1 MAAMKV
7 GGQKACLLVSA
18 ALALLCM
25 TGLPAPYTIVS
36 AALFASEGFSVK
48 ASDNK
53 VQRKSGGTGW
63 AGIRTGFRKKGK
75 LFSLA
80 ESSPDDSD
88 DSASPATN
96 ASDPAPEQGKGRS
109 TENSRAA
116 DKTGVSSSL
125 EGFSFDDNRSPAEKG
140 APQNRQEALL
150 AAAVGFSLTL
160 RLLEQNEESV
170 ITTPGVLSS
179 VVWATEALNNVAKS
193 DVGEDMD
200 MQRLAKATDHI
211 VQAINKLE
219 DVFRAWADLERSV
232 REVGDIL
239 STSATHNE
247 SSGPPDSAESSKT
260 IGNQLLQL
268 GDELKMFTLA
278 EICTATERNPVSA
291 DTFTPPTRF
300 PELPQIQN
308 ADHSFS
314 ATQELSPDHEDSDSQ
329 GGTSPLFNATETTES
344 HNPTTDVGIP
354 PELVVPSPN
363 PLQYVSTQ
371 RNSTISES
379 ANVLASSAPQAE
391 PEVDQNVTT
400 VIPPV
405 SLINSEVES
414 TPDDNNP
421 AFSAAA
427 NSLSTVTEEQ
437 EVISHLART
446 QSSSVTRPIH
456 DFAAAALPSQPSSA
470 VSALENA
477 VNSFSAS
484 SVPVNTQEAVIS
496 FTEKNGETWLLE
508 KRSDNERSEESS
520 TRQGDEAGSSVEQ
533 NEEAA
538 AEAQVKQNGDD
549 ETRAADK
556 LEEEPGTGKEEQDGL
571 TDEKKEDFIED
582 FDSGSSAPP
591 LKVDGKSEE
600 EDHHGGEEGTQHQDV
615 ADERAKTEDIP
626 IESARVSTETR
637 TGGGYP
643 PTVTENNVSTD
654 PVLSEQLSSQNGQ
667 EHSRSTAYSSADGAE
682 TPKERFVSHTSNSN
696 REPGRGEA
704 EENSL
709 ALGGNVRGEADVA
722 AATSLPPASV
732 EDQFTVSQEQ
742 DESLTAM
749 VVEDH
754 GNALDAAD
762 LQLTTPDTVSNE
774 DGQSVKEQTTHK
786 EPDHTHFLTGTP
798 SIPRHELPENNT
810 TSASDNGNEA
820 TGYLNEENHGSALET
835 RVSLDGSSD
844 DLTVVPG
851 DPNILASAS
860 QEVLESGPEPD
871 EHARGSPMEIL
882 SGSDAETPHVQLRS
896 PTVEMK
902 EAIEIR
908 KSAAEVVPIDRL
920 DPNPNDHG
928 KDSSDKVSM
937 VDGLRTDKHDLA
949 LETNDSSASGNKT
962 FLSTAPPEVSN
973 TKPAGDFLHTEH
985 LLDNGNETKNV
996 FLAPGS
1002 HLEHAS
1008 THRVQ
1013 GFQESDGQED
1023 EIAEQTTS
1031 ASRRPS
1037 EQTGGQADEST
1048 NTVGG
1053 RMSQIDANSRRK
1065 RRDGIA
1071 ELGEKKSGRGQR
1083 ESNETADK
1091 EGSSDDFLPRH
1102 NKHGSSSRGTV
1113 NGKEPEPA
1121 EERETKDNGPSDE
1134 AGQNTGEGE
1143 TDEKTDGS
1151 NSQMAE
1157 SEATSDRTESDI
1169 DKFLKSEN
1177 LAELMKAKTLE
1188 DLRRILGPYMK
1199 VTIKD
1204 ALAFKELSD
1213 KLKDAGVKE
1222 AEIRG
1227 MMATENTPW
1236 RAFAMKIGLSERS
1249 TETLERCLSKLVR

>member
-7 GGQKACLLVSA
+7 GGQKACLLVST
-18 ALALLCM
+18 ALVLLCM
-25 TGLPAPYTIVS
+25 TGLPAPCTTVS

-53 VQRKSGGTGW
+53 LQRKSGSTGW

-75 LFSLA
+75 LFSLV
-80 ESSPDDSD
+80 ESSPGDSD

-96 ASDPAPEQGKGRS
+96 ASDPAAEQGKGRS

-125 EGFSFDDNRSPAEKG
+125 EGFSFGDNRSPAEKG

-160 RLLEQNEESV
+160 RLLEQNDESV

-211 VQAINKLE
+211 VQAVNTLE

-239 STSATHNE
+239 STNAARNE
-247 SSGPPDSAESSKT
+247 SSGPSDSTDSSKT

-278 EICTATERNPVSA
+278 EICTATGRNPVSA
-291 DTFTPPTRF
+291 GTITPPTRF
-300 PELPQIQN
+300 PEFPQTQN

-314 ATQELSPDHEDSDSQ
+314 ASQELSPGHEDSDSQ
-329 GGTSPLFNATETTES
+329 GGTSPLFTATETTES
-344 HNPTTDVGIP
+344 HNSTSEVRAP
-354 PELVVPSPN
+354 PDLVVPSPD
-363 PLQYVSTQ
+363 PLEYVSTQ

-379 ANVLASSAPQAE
+379 ANALASSAPQAE
-391 PEVDQNVTT
+391 PEVDQNATT

-405 SLINSEVES
+405 SVINSEVDA
-414 TPDDNNP
+414 TPEDN
-421 AFSAAA
+421 AHVFSAAA

-437 EVISHLART
+437 EGISHLART
-446 QSSSVTRPIH
+446 QSSSVARPMH

-477 VNSFSAS
+477 VNSFSTNN
-484 SVPVNTQEAVIS
+484 VPVNPQEAVIS
-496 FTEKNGETWLLE
+496 FTEQNGETWLPE
-508 KRSDNERSEESS
+508 KRSDKERSEESS
-520 TRQGDEAGSSVEQ
+520 TRQGEEAESSVEK
-533 NEEAA
+533 NVEVGT
-538 AEAQVKQNGDD
+538 EAQVRQNGEEEAGDAD
-549 ETRAADK
+549 E
-556 LEEEPGTGKEEQDGL
+556 LEEEPGTRTEERDRL
-571 TDEKKEDFIED
+571 TDEEKEDFIEV
-582 FDSGSSAPP
+582 FALGNSAPP

-600 EDHHGGEEGTQHQDV
+600 GDHDGGKEGTQQPDV

-626 IESARVSTETR
+626 VESTRVSKETR
-637 TGGGYP
+637 TGGGSP
-643 PTVTENNVSTD
+643 PTVTENDESTD
-654 PVLSEQLSSQNGQ
+654 PVLSEQLTSQNGQ
-667 EHSRSTAYSSADGAE
+667 ENSRSTSHSSAHRAE
-682 TPKERFVSHTSNSN
+682 TPKERFVSHTPNSN
-696 REPGRGEA
+696 REPARGEA
-704 EENSL
+704 DENSL
-709 ALGGNVRGEADVA
+709 VLGGNVRGEADVA

-732 EDQFTVSQEQ
+732 EDKFTVSQEQ
-742 DESLTAM
+742 DESLTAV

-754 GNALDAAD
+754 GNALDAAV

-774 DGQSVKEQTTHK
+774 DGLSVKEQATHK
-786 EPDHTHFLTGTP
+786 ESDHTHFLTGTP
-798 SIPRHELPENNT
+798 SIPLHELPENNT
-810 TSASDNGNEA
+810 TSASDNGNEG
-820 TGYLNEENHGSALET
+820 TGYVNEENDGSLLET
-835 RVSLDGSSD
+835 RVFLDGSSD
-844 DLTVVPG
+844 ALTVVP
-851 DPNILASAS
+851 NTLASAS

-871 EHARGSPMEIL
+871 VPARESPTEIL
-882 SGSDAETPHVQLRS
+882 SGSEAETAHVQLRT

-902 EAIEIR
+902 EATEIR
-908 KSAAEVVPIDRL
+908 KSAAEVIPMDRL
-920 DPNPNDHG
+920 DPNSNDHG
-928 KDSSDKVSM
+928 KDSSDKGSM
-937 VDGLRTDKHDLA
+937 VDGLQTDKHDLA
-949 LETNDSSASGNKT
+949 SETNDSSASGNKT
-962 FLSTAPPEVSN
+962 FLSTAPPDVSN

-985 LLDNGNETKNV
+985 LPDNDSETKNV

-1002 HLEHAS
+1002 PLEHVS
-1008 THRVQ
+1008 THPVE
-1013 GFQESDGQED
+1013 GFQDSEDQED
-1023 EIAEQTTS
+1023 EIAKQTTS
-1031 ASRRPS
+1031 PSRRPS
-1037 EQTGGQADEST
+1037 EQTGSQADEAT
-1048 NTVGG
+1048 NTVEG
-1053 RMSQIDANSRRK
+1053 RVSQIEGNSRRK
-1065 RRDGIA
+1065 RRDGTA
-1071 ELGEKKSGRGQR
+1071 EPGDKKSGRGQR
-1083 ESNETADK
+1083 ESDATADK
-1091 EGSSDDFLPRH
+1091 EDSSDDFLPRH
-1102 NKHGSSSRGTV
+1102 NRHGSSSRGTV
-1113 NGKEPEPA
+1113 NGKKPEPA
-1121 EERETKDNGPSDE
+1121 EERETKDNGPSDG
-1134 AGQNTGEGE
+1134 AGHNTGEGE

-1151 NSQMAE
+1151 NSQMAD
-1157 SEATSDRTESDI
+1157 SEATSDKTESDI

-1236 RAFAMKIGLSERS
+1236 RTFAMKIGLSERS